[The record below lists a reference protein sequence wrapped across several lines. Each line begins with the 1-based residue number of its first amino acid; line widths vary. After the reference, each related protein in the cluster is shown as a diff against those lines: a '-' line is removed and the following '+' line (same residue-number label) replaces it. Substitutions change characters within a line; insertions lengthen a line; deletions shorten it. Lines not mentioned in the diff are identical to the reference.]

1 MKNCVKHLI
10 LLTCVLFFITS
21 CVNAP
26 QETANKT
33 ATGVGNTSTGNGDPN
48 KKVKIGFAMDTVKE
62 ERWQRDRAA
71 FEARCKELNVECV
84 ITVADNKA

>member
-33 ATGVGNTSTGNGDPN
+33 ATKRGKYVDG
-48 KKVKIGFAMDTVKE
+48 
-62 ERWQRDRAA
+62 QR
-71 FEARCKELNVECV
+71 
-84 ITVADNKA
+84 